1 MIVEKAFATRKN
13 LAVLNFAI
21 DIDKFKNGIS
31 TFYAYVAVG
40 AAVGAFEENVRA
52 GLVGIGTV
60 SVDESSVGITLIARD
75 RRIEYVVTVRVL
87 LEIKMDGFV

>member
-1 MIVEKAFATRKN
+1 MIVEKAFATRKD
-13 LAVLNFAI
+13 LAVLNFEI
-21 DIDKFKNGIS
+21 DIDKFKNGS

-40 AAVGAFEENVRA
+40 AAVGAFEENVGA

-75 RRIEYVVTVRVL
+75 RRIKYVVTVRII

>member
-21 DIDKFKNGIS
+21 DIDKFKNGS

-40 AAVGAFEENVRA
+40 AAVGAFEENVGA

-75 RRIEYVVTVRVL
+75 RRIEYVVTVRIL

>member
-1 MIVEKAFATRKN
+1 MIVEKAFATRKD
-13 LAVLNFAI
+13 LAV
-21 DIDKFKNGIS
+21 
-31 TFYAYVAVG
+31 VAVG

-75 RRIEYVVTVRVL
+75 RRIEYVVTVRIL
-87 LEIKMDGFV
+87 P